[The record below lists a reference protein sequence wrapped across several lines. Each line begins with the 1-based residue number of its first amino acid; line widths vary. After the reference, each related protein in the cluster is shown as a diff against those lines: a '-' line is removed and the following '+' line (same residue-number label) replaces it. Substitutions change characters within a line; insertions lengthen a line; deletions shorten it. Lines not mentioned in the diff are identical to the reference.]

1 MPGPDRPAGPPVAVG
16 SPAGSTVGGE
26 AGCRFHR
33 SPNVLFPTAVVRV
46 HDVGPRLVRVTL
58 AGPDLA
64 GCADVGLDQRV
75 KILLPGPGAD
85 ELARRAR
92 LAGES
97 AWRREWAAL
106 DDVVRPVMR
115 SYTPVAVRSRD
126 AEVDLDVYLHEPAG
140 PASAWARRA
149 APGDRVLLSAPHVR
163 FGVTDHGTQ
172 WDPGPDVAHVLLV
185 GDETSAPAVRGILAS
200 LRPDVRAHVLV
211 EADDPADA
219 PVGDV
224 PGTVRVQ
231 HVRRRRGGERA
242 VLGAVRAW
250 AVEHGRSA
258 ADAGAGFYA
267 WCATES
273 ATVARVRAELV
284 AAGIQRSRVH
294 AQGYWH
300 DRARREAEPD
310 DGAARA

>member
-1 MPGPDRPAGPPVAVG
+1 MG
-16 SPAGSTVGGE
+16 SA

-33 SPNVLFPTAVVRV
+33 SPNVLFPTTVARV
-46 HDVGPRLVRVTL
+46 HDVGPCLVRVTL

-85 ELARRAR
+85 LLARRAG
-92 LAGES
+92 LAVES
-97 AWRREWAAL
+97 AWRREWSAL
-106 DDVVRPVMR
+106 DDVERPVMR
-115 SYTPVAVRSRD
+115 SYTPVAVRPQD
-126 AEVDLDVYLHEPAG
+126 AEVDLDLYLHEPAG

-149 APGDRVLLSAPHVR
+149 APGDRVLLSAPHAR

-185 GDETSAPAVRGILAS
+185 GDESSAPAVRGILTS

-224 PGTVRVQ
+224 PGTVRVE
-231 HVRRRRGGERA
+231 HVPRARRRGAERA
-242 VLGAVRAW
+242 VLGAVRGWVA
-250 AVEHGRSA
+250 EHGRSA
-258 ADAGAGFYA
+258 ASAGDGFYA

-284 AAGIQRSRVH
+284 AAGVARSRVH

-300 DRARREAEPD
+300 DRARPD
-310 DGAARA
+310 AAVTRGAQP

>member
-1 MPGPDRPAGPPVAVG
+1 MPAPDAAAGPPATAG
-16 SPAGSTVGGE
+16 SP

-33 SPNVLFPTAVVRV
+33 SPNVLFPTTVARV

-85 ELARRAR
+85 RLARRAR
-92 LAGES
+92 LADES
-97 AWRREWAAL
+97 TWRREWSAL
-106 DDVVRPVMR
+106 DDDVRPVMR
-115 SYTPVAVRSRD
+115 SYTPVAVRPEV
-126 AEVDLDVYLHEPAG
+126 AEVDLDLYLHEPAG

-149 APGDRVLLSAPHVR
+149 AVGDRVLLSAPHAR

-172 WDPGPDVAHVLLV
+172 WDPGPAVGHVLLV
-185 GDETSAPAVRGILAS
+185 ADETSAPAVRGILAS
-200 LRPDVRAHVLV
+200 LGPDVRAHVLV

-219 PVGDV
+219 PLGDV
-224 PGTVRVQ
+224 PATVRVE
-231 HVRRRRGGERA
+231 HVPRLRRRGAERA
-242 VLGAVRAW
+242 VLGAVRDW
-250 AVEHGRSA
+250 AAVHGRSA
-258 ADAGAGFYA
+258 ASAGDGFYA

-284 AAGIQRSRVH
+284 AAGVARSRVH

-300 DRARREAEPD
+300 DRARPD
-310 DGAARA
+310 ATVRRGTRP

>member
-1 MPGPDRPAGPPVAVG
+1 M
-16 SPAGSTVGGE
+16 
-26 AGCRFHR
+26 
-33 SPNVLFPTAVVRV
+33 

-85 ELARRAR
+85 ELARRAG
-92 LAGES
+92 LAAES
-97 AWRREWAAL
+97 VWRREWSAL
-106 DDVVRPVMR
+106 RDDVRPVMR
-115 SYTPVAVRSRD
+115 SYTPVAVRPRD
-126 AEVDLDVYLHEPAG
+126 AEVDLDLYLHQPAG

-149 APGDRVLLSAPHVR
+149 APGDRVLLSAPHAR

-200 LRPDVRAHVLV
+200 LRPDVRVHVLV
-211 EADDPADA
+211 EAGDPADA

-224 PGTVRVQ
+224 RGTVRVAHVPRQ
-231 HVRRRRGGERA
+231 HRGRERA

-250 AVEHGRSA
+250 AAEHGRSA
-258 ADAGAGFYA
+258 ADAGSGFYA

-284 AAGIQRSRVH
+284 AAGIARSRVH

-300 DRARREAEPD
+300 DRARPGPERDVDAP
-310 DGAARA
+310 RA

>member
-1 MPGPDRPAGPPVAVG
+1 MG
-16 SPAGSTVGGE
+16 SA

-33 SPNVLFPTAVVRV
+33 SPNVLFPTTVARV

-85 ELARRAR
+85 LLARRAG
-92 LAGES
+92 LAVES
-97 AWRREWAAL
+97 AWRREWSAL
-106 DDVVRPVMR
+106 DDDVRPVMR
-115 SYTPVAVRSRD
+115 SYTPVAVRAQD
-126 AEVDLDVYLHEPAG
+126 AEVDLDLYLHEPAG

-149 APGDRVLLSAPHVR
+149 APGDRVLLSAPHAR

-224 PGTVRVQ
+224 PGTVRVE
-231 HVRRRRGGERA
+231 HVPRARRRGAERA
-242 VLGAVRAW
+242 VLGAVRGWVA
-250 AVEHGRSA
+250 EHGRSA
-258 ADAGAGFYA
+258 ASAGDGFYA

-284 AAGIQRSRVH
+284 AAGIERSRVH

-300 DRARREAEPD
+300 DRARRRPSPD
-310 DGAARA
+310 GGAARA

>member
-1 MPGPDRPAGPPVAVG
+1 MPGPDRR
-16 SPAGSTVGGE
+16 AGSSATAASTAGSA

-33 SPNVLFPTAVVRV
+33 SPNVLFPTTVARV

-85 ELARRAR
+85 ELARRAG
-92 LAGES
+92 LAVES
-97 AWRREWAAL
+97 VWRREWSAL
-106 DDVVRPVMR
+106 DDDVRPVMR
-115 SYTPVAVRSRD
+115 SYTPVAVRPRA
-126 AEVDLDVYLHEPAG
+126 AEVDLDLYLHEPAG

-149 APGDRVLLSAPHVR
+149 APGDRVLLSAPHAR
-163 FGVTDHGTQ
+163 YGVTDHGTQ
-172 WDPGPDVAHVLLV
+172 WDPGFDVAHVLLV

-200 LRPDVRAHVLV
+200 LRPHVRAHVLV

-224 PGTVRVQ
+224 PGAVRVE
-231 HVRRRRGGERA
+231 HVPRHRRGAERA
-242 VLGAVRAW
+242 VLGAVRDW
-250 AVEHGRSA
+250 AAEHGRSA
-258 ADAGAGFYA
+258 ADAGTGFYA

-284 AAGIQRSRVH
+284 AAGIARSRVH

-300 DRARREAEPD
+300 DRARRRPEPV
-310 DGAARA
+310 GGVARA

>member
-1 MPGPDRPAGPPVAVG
+1 MPGPDT
-16 SPAGSTVGGE
+16 PAGSAAPVGSTAGNA

-33 SPNVLFPTAVVRV
+33 SPNVLFPTTVVRV

-85 ELARRAR
+85 ELARRAG
-92 LAGES
+92 LAVES
-97 AWRREWAAL
+97 AWRREWSAL
-106 DDVVRPVMR
+106 GEDVRPVMR
-115 SYTPVAVRSRD
+115 SYTPVAVPPQD
-126 AEVDLDVYLHEPAG
+126 AEVDLDLYLHEPAG

-149 APGDRVLLSAPHVR
+149 APGDRVLLSAPHAR

-172 WDPGPDVAHVLLV
+172 WDPGPAVGHVLLV
-185 GDETSAPAVRGILAS
+185 ADETSAPAVRGILAS
-200 LRPDVRAHVLV
+200 LGPGVRAHVLV

-219 PVGDV
+219 PLGDV
-224 PGTVRVQ
+224 PATVRLE
-231 HVRRRRGGERA
+231 HVPRARRRGAERA
-242 VLGAVRAW
+242 VLGAVRDW
-250 AVEHGRSA
+250 AAEHGRSA
-258 ADAGAGFYA
+258 ADAGTGFYA

-284 AAGIQRSRVH
+284 AAGVARSRVH

-300 DRARREAEPD
+300 DRARPD
-310 DGAARA
+310 AVTRGARP